1 MQNWDK
7 WIMLILII
15 AVLFILFR
23 MNKVM
28 ASQTTMMMNIAQH
41 MGMNGASPPRN
52 IPAQQQQQN
61 QQSAS
66 PPTSNEPAQETE
78 EDGKE
83 IVRIADKLIRGKKLT
98 KAEQEFQAKFSAQ
111 IEEEK
116 GFSIQEEMTRIAL
129 EIKKD
134 GAEVTQEEIDFYQ
147 HYFPAF
153 KEHLQAEHQIDFE
166 VQKITIKPP
175 IEAEKAK
182 EILDEAGKKHL
193 ILTLFADGIPKY
205 LTQLASLVAK
215 ESGRSVSNANTAK
228 VLDKLLEEQKLKN
241 EKRLYKSRNSVFYGL
256 PEWFEKNGKMKK
268 EYVKNIK

>member
-28 ASQTTMMMNIAQH
+28 ATQTTMMMNIAQH
-41 MGMNGASPPRN
+41 MGMGGASPPRTL
-52 IPAQQQQQN
+52 PAQNQQQQQGESP
-61 QQSAS
+61 QAS
-66 PPTSNEPAQETE
+66 SEPAQETE

-98 KAEQEFQAKFSAQ
+98 KAEQEFQAKFPNQ

-134 GAEVTQEEIDFYQ
+134 GAEVTQEEIDFYR

-166 VQKITIKPP
+166 VQKITIKPV
-175 IEAEKAK
+175 EAKKSTETF
-182 EILDEAGKKHL
+182 DEAGKKHL
-193 ILTLFADGIPKY
+193 VLTMFVDGVPKY
-205 LTQLASLVAK
+205 LAQLATRIAK
-215 ESGRSVSNANTAK
+215 ETGLSVSSGNTAK
-228 VLDKLLEEQKLKN
+228 LMDKLLEEQKLKN
-241 EKRLYKSRNSVFYGL
+241 EKRLYKSRTCVFYGL
-256 PEWFEKNGKMKK
+256 PEWFEKSGKLKK
-268 EYVKNIK
+268 EYAKNIK